1 MGRLDGKVALITGA
15 GSGIGEST
23 AEIFAA
29 EGARIVAQDID
40 AASAEKVTSKIGES
54 GGQGIA
60 VAGDVSSKADAER
73 IVKEAVERFGRVDI
87 LVNSAG
93 VTPRYARPEWDFEQ
107 TWDWVI
113 SINLKGTY
121 LMSWFAV
128 NEMKKQGSGAIVN
141 LASIIGLVGYPS
153 GFSDGFN
160 AYPHSKGGVVQ
171 MTRDMGVGLA
181 KTGIRVNAICPGF
194 LFTNL
199 TRSLTEDAEMLAKLE
214 SAHPMGRLGQPE
226 EVARAAVFLA
236 SDEASFI
243 TGTCLTVD
251 GGYTAQ

>member
-1 MGRLDGKVALITGA
+1 MGRLEGKVALITGA

-23 AEIFAA
+23 AELFTA
-29 EGARIVAQDID
+29 EGAVVAAQDID
-40 AASAEKVTSKIGES
+40 AAAAERVASLVEES

-60 VAGDVSSKADAER
+60 LTGDVSSKADAER
-73 IVKEAVERFGRVDI
+73 IVSDTVERFGRVDI

-93 VTPRYARPEWDFEQ
+93 VTPRYAKPEWDFEQ

-113 SINLKGTY
+113 SVNLKGTY

-128 NEMKKQGSGAIVN
+128 EEMKKQGSGAIVN
-141 LASIIGLVGYPS
+141 LASIIGLVGYPH

-171 MTRDMGVGLA
+171 MTREMGVGLA

-194 LFTNL
+194 LFTPL
-199 TRSLTEDAEMLAKLE
+199 TRTLTDNPPMLDKLE
-214 SAHPMGRLGQPE
+214 SAHPMGRLGRPE
-226 EVARAAVFLA
+226 EVATAAVFLA

-243 TGTCLTVD
+243 TGSCLTVD

>member
-23 AEIFAA
+23 AELFTA
-29 EGARIVAQDID
+29 EGAVVAAQDID
-40 AASAEKVTSKIGES
+40 SATAERVASLVEES

-60 VAGDVSSKADAER
+60 LSGDVSSKADAER
-73 IVKEAVERFGRVDI
+73 IVSETVERFGRVDI

-107 TWDWVI
+107 TWDWVV

-128 NEMKKQGSGAIVN
+128 NEMKRQGSGAIVN
-141 LASIIGLVGYPS
+141 LASIIGLVGYPA
-153 GFSDGFN
+153 GFGDGFN

-194 LFTNL
+194 LFTPL
-199 TRSLTEDAEMLAKLE
+199 TRTLTDNPDMLAKLE
-214 SAHPMGRLGQPE
+214 ANHPMGRLGRPE
-226 EVARAAVFLA
+226 EVAAAAVFLA

>member
-15 GSGIGEST
+15 GSGIGESA

-29 EGARIVAQDID
+29 EGALIVAQDINV
-40 AASAEKVTSKIGES
+40 ATAERVASKIGES

-73 IVKEAVERFGRVDI
+73 IVAETVEHFGRVDI

-93 VTPRYARPEWDFEQ
+93 VTPRYAPPEWDFEQ
-107 TWDWVI
+107 KWEWVI
-113 SINLKGTY
+113 NINLKGSY

-141 LASIIGLVGYPS
+141 LASIIGLVGYPD

-160 AYPHSKGGVVQ
+160 AYPHSKGGVIQ
-171 MTRDMGVGLA
+171 MTREMAVGLA
-181 KTGIRVNAICPGF
+181 KTGIRVNALCPGF

-199 TRSLTEDAEMLAKLE
+199 TTSLTEDPEMLARLE
-214 SAHPMGRLGQPE
+214 AKHPMGRLGQPE

-243 TGTCLTVD
+243 TGACLTVD